1 MPDLTSILNLLNTP
15 TGHAALVQIGLMTG
29 FIGLGFLIN
38 AKAPGL
44 QTLLQ
49 VFDD

>member
-1 MPDLTSILNLLNTP
+1 
-15 TGHAALVQIGLMTG
+15 MTG